1 MKKILVAHDGSKY
14 SQKAMKKAIEIAA
27 PFGATLIV
35 LSVVPEMHLTELSPV
50 DQDRLREAMEKE
62 AKKNLEKAKVS
73 AAKTKIPIKT
83 VVKQGNAADVIIE
96 TADKMR
102 VGLVVIGSHGRHGV
116 QRFLLGSISLSVVE
130 QSRRPVLVVK

>member
-35 LSVVPEMHLTELSPV
+35 LSVVPEMRLTELSPV

-83 VVKQGNAADVIIE
+83 VVKQGNAADVIVE
-96 TADKMR
+96 TADRMR
-102 VGLVVIGSHGRHGV
+102 VGLVVIGSHGRHGM

-130 QSRRPVLVVK
+130 HSRRPVLVVK

>member
-35 LSVVPEMHLTELSPV
+35 LSVVPELRLTELSPV
-50 DQDRLREAMEKE
+50 DQERLREAMEKE

-73 AAKTKIPIKT
+73 AAKTEIPIKT
-83 VVKQGNAADVIIE
+83 VVKQGNAADVIVE

-102 VGLVVIGSHGRHGV
+102 EE
-116 QRFLLGSISLSVVE
+116 LL
-130 QSRRPVLVVK
+130 SRGWTVKDTPDGPKLKKIQ